1 MPQFERHGCDIPAAY
16 YIIETARAFA
26 GPGKTFPPKG
36 DGGVSLSGLT
46 FLEHGRRPP
55 AWRKKKKNCP
65 QLQTT
70 PQGLFSWTDQEAS
83 GCCPSLPRMAVPGRY
98 GVPDDHLP
106 CSMLFRGPVS
116 GPLEPD
122 QTAED
127 ANPVLEFSPRY
138 L

>member
-1 MPQFERHGCDIPAAY
+1 MTQ
-16 YIIETARAFA
+16 
-26 GPGKTFPPKG
+26 KK
-36 DGGVSLSGLT
+36 
-46 FLEHGRRPP
+46 
-55 AWRKKKKNCP
+55 KKKKNCP

-138 L
+138 LRYIIRTFQVLSGKLPVLCWEG